1 MLTWRVL
8 GRLLPRKIAPPTLL
22 LTQTLTLTGGGSIFF
37 GGNYPDTNFE
47 NVVTGKDSRAIV
59 DDPVGKCMLK
69 VNNIINN
76 DILPTSF

>member
-1 MLTWRVL
+1 MEGSRTIT
-8 GRLLPRKIAPPTLL
+8 PEENFPPTLL

-37 GGNYPDTNFE
+37 GGNYLDTNFE
-47 NVVTGKDSRAIV
+47 NVVTSKDSRAIA